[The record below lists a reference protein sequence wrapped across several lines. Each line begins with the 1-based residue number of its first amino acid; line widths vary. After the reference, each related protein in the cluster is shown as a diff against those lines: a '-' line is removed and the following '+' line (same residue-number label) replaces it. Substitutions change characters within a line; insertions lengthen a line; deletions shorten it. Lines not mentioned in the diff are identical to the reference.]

1 MLRDFERFTMQMYTN
16 LRLSIK
22 KKEKILKSELP
33 LFLKAK
39 RCCLCLIFNL
49 EYKRKT

>member
-22 KKEKILKSELP
+22 KKEKILKVNYRY
-33 LFLKAK
+33 FLKLNDAA
-39 RCCLCLIFNL
+39 CV
-49 EYKRKT
+49 